1 MSAQDQKHR
10 SHLPMPNTGRKG
22 LITFDAK
29 DPASKFPPIERLR
42 PPKGAPN
49 VLIVLIDDVGF
60 GATSA
65 FGGPCQTPT
74 AEKLAAGGLKLT
86 RFHTTAL
93 CSPTRQA
100 LLTGRN
106 HHSVGMGGI
115 TEIATGAPGY
125 CSVLPNSMSPL
136 ARTLKLNGYSTAQFG
151 KCHEVPVWETSPA
164 GPFDAWPTGGGG
176 FEYFYGFIGG
186 EANQWYP
193 TLYEGTT
200 PVEPGKTPEEGYHL
214 MEDMTDKAIGWIGQ
228 QKSLAPD
235 KPFFI
240 YFAPGATHAP
250 HHVPKEWADK
260 YKGKFDQGWDKL
272 REEIF
277 ARQKKLGVIPQDCQ
291 LTPRHKEIPAFDDM
305 PEGFKPVLRREMEVY
320 AGFLEYTD
328 HHIGRLVDSLTR
340 LGIADDTLIYY
351 IAGDN
356 GASAE
361 GSLNGCYNEMS
372 YFNGLQALE
381 TPEYLTARVDKLGG
395 PESYNHYAVGWAHA
409 MNTPYQWTKQVASH
423 WGGTR
428 NGTVVHWPKG
438 IKAKGEIRSQFSH
451 VIDVA
456 PTILD
461 AAGIP
466 EPLSVNGIAQAPI
479 EGVSMLYAF
488 NDAKAAERHETQY
501 FEMFGN
507 RGIYHQG
514 WTAVTRHTY
523 PWSKEKPP
531 ALDDDV
537 WELYDTNKDWSQSK
551 NLAKEMPDKLREL
564 QRLWLIEATR
574 YNVLPID
581 DRLLQRVN
589 PDLAG
594 RPRLVEGNTQVL
606 FGGMGHLSENCVLSI
621 KNKSHSI
628 TAEIV
633 VPEKGAEGVI
643 IAQGANIGGWS
654 LYAKGGK
661 LKYCYNWGGFKHFMV
676 EATTPIPAGDHQVRM
691 EFAYAGDG
699 LGKGGTVTLYTDG
712 KKVGEGTV
720 DATLP
725 NVFSADDGCDVG
737 EDTGAPVSPDYG
749 PHGNAFNGKVK
760 GVQLA
765 IAEAAEKADHLVDPE
780 TAIRVAMARQ

>member
-1 MSAQDQKHR
+1 
-10 SHLPMPNTGRKG
+10 
-22 LITFDAK
+22 
-29 DPASKFPPIERLR
+29 
-42 PPKGAPN
+42 
-49 VLIVLIDDVGF
+49 
-60 GATSA
+60 
-65 FGGPCQTPT
+65 
-74 AEKLAAGGLKLT
+74 
-86 RFHTTAL
+86 
-93 CSPTRQA
+93 
-100 LLTGRN
+100 
-106 HHSVGMGGI
+106 
-115 TEIATGAPGY
+115 
-125 CSVLPNSMSPL
+125 
-136 ARTLKLNGYSTAQFG
+136 
-151 KCHEVPVWETSPA
+151 
-164 GPFDAWPTGGGG
+164 
-176 FEYFYGFIGG
+176 
-186 EANQWYP
+186 
-193 TLYEGTT
+193 
-200 PVEPGKTPEEGYHL
+200 
-214 MEDMTDKAIGWIGQ
+214 
-228 QKSLAPD
+228 
-235 KPFFI
+235 
-240 YFAPGATHAP
+240 
-250 HHVPKEWADK
+250 
-260 YKGKFDQGWDKL
+260 
-272 REEIF
+272 
-277 ARQKKLGVIPQDCQ
+277 
-291 LTPRHKEIPAFDDM
+291 
-305 PEGFKPVLRREMEVY
+305 
-320 AGFLEYTD
+320 
-328 HHIGRLVDSLTR
+328 
-340 LGIADDTLIYY
+340 
-351 IAGDN
+351 
-356 GASAE
+356 
-361 GSLNGCYNEMS
+361 MS

-381 TPEYLTARVDKLGG
+381 TPEYLTARIDKLGG

-428 NGTVVHWPKG
+428 NGTIVHWPKG
-438 IKAKGEIRSQFSH
+438 IKAKGELRSQFSH

-456 PTILD
+456 PTILE

-466 EPLSVNGIAQAPI
+466 EPLSVNGIAQSPI

-523 PWSKEKPP
+523 PWSKEKRP

-551 NLAKEMPDKLREL
+551 NLAKEMPEKLREL

-581 DRLLQRVN
+581 DRLLERVN

-594 RPRLVEGNTQVL
+594 RPVLIEGTTQVL

-676 EATTPIPAGDHQVRM
+676 EAATPIPAGEHQVRM
-691 EFAYAGDG
+691 EFAYAGGG

-712 KKVGEGTV
+712 KKVGEGNIE
-720 DATLP
+720 ATLA

-749 PHGNAFNGKVK
+749 PHGNAFNGQIK

-765 IAEAAEKADHLVDPE
+765 IADAAESADHLVDPE

>member
-1 MSAQDQKHR
+1 M
-10 SHLPMPNTGRKG
+10 LGR
-22 LITFDAK
+22 
-29 DPASKFPPIERLR
+29 PAAVASSI
-42 PPKGAPN
+42 
-49 VLIVLIDDVGF
+49 
-60 GATSA
+60 
-65 FGGPCQTPT
+65 
-74 AEKLAAGGLKLT
+74 
-86 RFHTTAL
+86 
-93 CSPTRQA
+93 
-100 LLTGRN
+100 
-106 HHSVGMGGI
+106 
-115 TEIATGAPGY
+115 
-125 CSVLPNSMSPL
+125 
-136 ARTLKLNGYSTAQFG
+136 STASSAA
-151 KCHEVPVWETSPA
+151 KRTSGIRRSMKAP
-164 GPFDAWPTGGGG
+164 
-176 FEYFYGFIGG
+176 
-186 EANQWYP
+186 
-193 TLYEGTT
+193 LS
-200 PVEPGKTPEEGYHL
+200 VEPKKTPEEGYHL
-214 MEDMTDKAIGWIGQ
+214 VEDMTDKAIGWIGQ

-250 HHVPKEWADK
+250 HHVPKDWADK

-272 REEIF
+272 REETF
-277 ARQKKLGVIPQDCQ
+277 ARQKKLGVIPADCQ
-291 LTPRHKEIPAFDDM
+291 LTARHKEIPAWDEM
-305 PEGFKPVLRREMEVY
+305 PEAFKPVLRREMEVY

-328 HHIGRLVDSLTR
+328 HHIGRLFDSLSK
-340 LGIADDTLIYY
+340 LGIADSTLIYY

-381 TPEYLTARVDKLGG
+381 TPEFLTERIDKLGG
-395 PESYNHYAVGWAHA
+395 PDSYNHYAVGWAHA

-428 NGTVVHWPKG
+428 NGTIVHWPKG
-438 IKAKGEIRSQFSH
+438 IKGKGELRSQFSH

-456 PTILD
+456 PTILEV
-461 AAGIP
+461 AGIP
-466 EPLSVNGIAQAPI
+466 EPLSVNGLTQSPI

-488 NDAKAAERHETQY
+488 NDAKAAERHQTQY
-501 FEMFGN
+501 FEMFCN

-537 WELYDTNKDWSQSK
+537 WELYDTNKDWSQAK
-551 NLAKEMPDKLREL
+551 NLAKEMPEKLQEL

-574 YNVLPID
+574 YNVLPLD
-581 DRLLQRVN
+581 DRLLERIN

-594 RPRLVEGNTQVL
+594 RPLLIEGKTQVL
-606 FGGMGHLSENCVLSI
+606 FGGMGRLSENCVLNI

-633 VPEKGAEGVI
+633 VPAKGAEGVI

-654 LYAKGGK
+654 LYAKAGK

-691 EFAYAGDG
+691 EFAYAGGG
-699 LGKGGTVTLYTDG
+699 LGKGGNVTLYTDG
-712 KKVGEGTV
+712 KKVGEGKI
-720 DATLP
+720 DATLA

-737 EDTGAPVSPDYG
+737 EDSGAPVSPDYG
-749 PHGNAFNGKVK
+749 PHGNAFNGKIK

-765 IAEAAEKADHLVDPE
+765 IAEAADAADHLVDPE
-780 TAIRVAMARQ
+780 TAVRIAMARQ